1 MKSLRKEINIRFKFK
16 LLNLIKSKSLKF
28 METTSVLIF
37 GAIDG
42 VWSFLVYLVF
52 GLIAAGIAKAIMPG
66 KDPGGFFVTALIGIV
81 GAYIGHSMR
90 TWIGLD
96 SDHEL
101 NFLSIS
107 DWIFTILGA
116 LVLLFIWKM
125 ISRLLNKS

>member
-1 MKSLRKEINIRFKFK
+1 MIKIIKFGFNHKILNI
-16 LLNLIKSKSLKF
+16 L
-28 METTSVLIF
+28 MTTFSVLIF

-66 KDPGGFFVTALIGIV
+66 KDPGGFIVTAIIGIV

-90 TWIGLD
+90 TWLGMD
-96 SDHEL
+96 TDGEL
-101 NFLSIS
+101 NFFSFM
-107 DWIFTILGA
+107 DWVFTILGA

-125 ISRLLNKS
+125 ISKLFNKA